1 MSLKSMFEGKSQ
13 NERAE
18 LRRKLLI
25 EMQKK
30 AEEYLDALALEVGLA
45 VDQEE
50 ARNLQNAL
58 RQDFIEVHN
67 AALNSPTITIPE
79 DKTEIEKLLK

>member
-1 MSLKSMFEGKSQ
+1 MNILSTLASKSPV
-13 NERAE
+13 ERAQ

-30 AEEYLDALALEVGLA
+30 AEEYMDAMCLEVGLA

-67 AALNSPTITIPE
+67 AALKSPSITIPE
-79 DKTEIEKLLK
+79 DKAEIEKLLK